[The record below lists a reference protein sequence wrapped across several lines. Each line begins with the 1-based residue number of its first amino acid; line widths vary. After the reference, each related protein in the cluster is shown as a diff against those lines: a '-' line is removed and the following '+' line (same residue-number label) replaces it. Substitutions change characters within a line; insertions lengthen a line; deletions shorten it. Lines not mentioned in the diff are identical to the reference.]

1 MMIYPINRMPKEIP
15 IGIQTEDGVC
25 IIAIDCSPWVEQWPG
40 MVCSAMHTRPG
51 EDTSYPVTYEWD
63 GHILRWVVSMAD
75 TEIPGQGIVEIIGL
89 ADGKRKLSGK
99 THTKIAE
106 TSVLAPGE
114 APEPIRPFVDQ
125 VLDAA
130 ARAEQ
135 AAADA
140 EKHKLDG
147 VSPVVEVSKSGKVT
161 TVTITD
167 AEGVKTATISDGA
180 DGRDGKDGQDGRNG
194 VDGRTP
200 VKGVDYFD
208 GAPGQDGRDGQSG
221 ADGKAATV
229 RIGTVTTLEPGSR
242 ATVTNVG
249 TTTDAVLDFGIPRGA
264 DGEGGGGSGESGA
277 DGFSPIAKVTQT
289 SSGATITITDKN
301 GTTSATVSNGSKGD
315 KGDKGDPGTPG
326 TNGSNGSPG
335 ADGVGIKSVTQTTTS
350 TADGGKNVVTVT
362 KTDNSTSTFTV
373 YNGSKGSTGAS
384 GSPGADGVSPTLAV
398 SKSGKVTTIT
408 ITDKSGTKTA
418 TINDG
423 ADGSNGSA
431 GTNATITGATATV
444 DANVGTPSVTVTAGG
459 TASARSFAFSFKN
472 IKGAKGDK
480 GDTGDPGDS
489 GDPGDP
495 GQRGTGILNTTTG
508 IESYTTAV
516 GGVTPAYRIKLSTLE
531 TQSKVSDVLVG
542 DTVRYSYYVYPV
554 IYMDATYAYLGTR
567 VNIRGATGAAGT
579 NGTTPVKG
587 TDYYTEADKTEM
599 VGLVKA
605 ALPTLTLVGT
615 DEDGVEHTW
624 TLYGTAT

>member
-1 MMIYPINRMPKEIP
+1 MIYPINRMPKEIP
-15 IGIQTEDGVC
+15 IGIQTEEGVC
-25 IIAIDCSPWVEQWPG
+25 IVAIDCSPWVEQWPG

-51 EDTSYPVTYEWD
+51 EDTAYPVTCEWD

-135 AAADA
+135 AAEDA

-200 VKGVDYFD
+200 VKGLDYFD
-208 GAPGQDGRDGQSG
+208 GAPGQDGQDG

-229 RIGTVTTLEPGSR
+229 RIGTVTTLEPGSK
-242 ATVTNVG
+242 ATVSNSG
-249 TTTDAVLDFGIPRGA
+249 TSTDAVLDFGIPRGA

-289 SSGATITITDKN
+289 STGATITITDKD
-301 GTTSATVSNGSKGD
+301 GTTTATVSNGKDGAKGD
-315 KGDKGDPGTPG
+315 TGDPGTPG
-326 TNGSNGSPG
+326 VSATHSWSGTTLTVTSASGTSSADLKGSPGTPGSNG
-335 ADGVGIKSVTQTTTS
+335 ADGK
-350 TADGGKNVVTVT
+350 
-362 KTDNSTSTFTV
+362 
-373 YNGSKGSTGAS
+373 
-384 GSPGADGVSPTLAV
+384 DGVSPTLSV
-398 SKSGKVTTIT
+398 SKSGKVTTLT
-408 ITDKSGTKTA
+408 ITDAQGTKTA
-418 TINDG
+418 AINDG
-423 ADGSNGSA
+423 TDGEAGVHVGSDTPVGDQTVWIDPDGDPSGYEEWTFTMSD
-431 GTNATITGATATV
+431 GT
-444 DANVGTPSVTVTAGG
+444 TVTK
-459 TASARSFAFSFKN
+459 R
-472 IKGAKGDK
+472 
-480 GDTGDPGDS
+480 
-489 GDPGDP
+489 
-495 GQRGTGILNTTTG
+495 
-508 IESYTTAV
+508 V
-516 GGVTPAYRIKLSTLE
+516 
-531 TQSKVSDVLVG
+531 
-542 DTVRYSYYVYPV
+542 V
-554 IYMDATYAYLGTR
+554 I
-567 VNIRGATGAAGT
+567 V
-579 NGTTPVKG
+579 
-587 TDYYTEADKTEM
+587 
-599 VGLVKA
+599 
-605 ALPTLTLVGT
+605 
-615 DEDGVEHTW
+615 
-624 TLYGTAT
+624 